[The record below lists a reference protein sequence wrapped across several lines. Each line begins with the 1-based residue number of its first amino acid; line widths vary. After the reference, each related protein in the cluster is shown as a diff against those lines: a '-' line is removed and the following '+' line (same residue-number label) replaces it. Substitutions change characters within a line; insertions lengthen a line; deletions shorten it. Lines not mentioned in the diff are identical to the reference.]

1 MIKILKKTDFLT
13 IILLIILLV
22 VVYCYA
28 QLKVLGRDYID
39 FCGYTIFQVITGSME
54 DTIKIDDIVIV
65 KLTDEVNEDDIITY
79 RVGNDFVTHRVVK
92 IKDEKIITKG
102 DANNSEDDPITK
114 TDIVGKVIFIISNVA
129 VWVNVLKTPQVI
141 IAITVSV
148 FAIWLLVFKSKD

>member
-79 RVGNDFVTHRVVK
+79 RAGNDFVTHRIVK
-92 IKDEKIITKG
+92 IEDEKIITKG

-141 IAITVSV
+141 IAIIVSV